1 MSLEL
6 GLGLGI
12 TFGKGGGAPS
22 GITPRSWWI
31 DGGASFGP
39 SYETISGIASYP
51 NNDYEVT
58 GSGTSGTK
66 TFTRSGGDPLSDLGS
81 DAVFVVME
89 DASGNLRPN
98 VARGFS
104 GSDVTLLYDL
114 DITATK
120 LHQGYTTAGG
130 QHLSPEGQKCLAQH
144 VLNWQRQHAYLE
156 NPLYALYHDD
166 NFSALPLSAFVS
178 EDVVWKTYNL
188 ATAIIYSNPRNT
200 FQSTAGNTVISAGLD
215 CVRVTAQSAGAGA
228 ESIMAINGQPCYL
241 SFTIGSDTG
250 PVTLNV
256 SILHDNVEVSNT
268 DYDWCLNRVN
278 HIVPAGVDEVKVRV
292 TIVAG
297 TFEYIRIGQMFLCDL
312 TNIASDLTNPV
323 VNPNDKLLLVGD
335 SWFDDGNVNGQDFD
349 AEIDWLHNGTVVN
362 RAIGGSVITGWNSDF
377 ATWLATDK
385 PDTVLFHSTINDVNA
400 NVTGTNIMSQIK
412 ALEAQALAAGA
423 NFVWVTQGTTASPTA
438 GQEHLVMSNQFE
450 SNLDKAPVA
459 DRIPSWD
466 ITA

>member
-1 MSLEL
+1 MSLGFGF
-6 GLGLGI
+6 GLG
-12 TFGKGGGAPS
+12 FSQGGAAS
-22 GITPRSWWI
+22 TPRSWWI

-51 NNDYEVT
+51 SNDYEVT

-81 DAVFVVME
+81 NAVFVVME

-120 LHQGYTTAGG
+120 MHQGYTTAGG

-144 VLNWQRQHAYLE
+144 VLNWQRQYAYLE

-188 ATAIIYSNPRNT
+188 ATAIIYSNARNT

-215 CVRVTAQSAGAGA
+215 CIRVTAQSAGAGA

-268 DYDWCLNRVN
+268 NYDWCLNRVN

-312 TNIASDLTNPV
+312 TNIAGDLTSPV
-323 VNPNDKLLLVGD
+323 VNPNDKVLVIGD
-335 SWFDDGNVNGQDFD
+335 SWFDDANVNGQDFD
-349 AEIDWLHNGTVVN
+349 AEFRRLHGGTVIN
-362 RAIGGSVITGWNSDF
+362 RAIGGSVITDWNDDYF
-377 ATWLATDK
+377 NTWLPTDK

-412 ALEAQALAAGA
+412 ALETAAKNAGA
-423 NFVWVTQGTTASPTA
+423 QFVNMSQGTTASTSA